1 MLKFMLLIIV
11 TLSIVSLSAITITV
25 RQDGLGNYLTIQ
37 AAINASNNGDLVLVH
52 PGRYLENIDFNG
64 KNITVASLKF
74 TTNDPVYIGTTIIDG
89 QRMGSCVRVMGGETS
104 ARIIGFSITNGAGF
118 YYYYCIQGGGILV
131 GEYSSLSI
139 ESCRIFANET
149 ESGGGLYARRANVVL
164 KDTVLVD
171 NLATIGGGGIC
182 LEGSE
187 VSFSMNANERCSI
200 YNNYSGEGTDFLCID
215 VPLTVPVIVDTF
227 TVINPDRYYANTV
240 VNFIED
246 MYHFSFDIQH
256 AFLAQVNHDLYV
268 AANGNNHNDGLSS
281 ASPLKTI
288 AWALHNI
295 ASDSL
300 NPKTVHISP
309 GVYSTSENQQKFPL
323 SGKSFV
329 NIEGASQESV
339 IIDGDE
345 RYQLLMIPDQ
355 CRKFNTKKMSFRNCF
370 SESHKSAI
378 FGAYSTDISFEDLTV
393 SDCHTESYTAM
404 MFIYIGEYHFKN
416 VQVVNNSST
425 DGIAGVYMSGVD
437 KATFD
442 NCTFRDNH
450 SDYIDY
456 EQAGA
461 LRTDASDNVLIR
473 YCIFQNN
480 TDHIP
485 YGGAAIVT
493 TSLDYAVPTYRI
505 ENCLF
510 THNQSTFSNNLYKGR
525 PIGFSGFGIFNIIN
539 CTFADNESPSAA
551 VQICAD
557 SVNFWNCIFAN
568 DTSHQ
573 VYLLHPFEPN
583 PPVNHVAFNHCNVQD
598 GIDGVFN
605 EDWWGTIYWQEG
617 NINELPLF
625 NSGNT
630 EKPYELASG
639 SPCIDAGTNDVPG
652 GLYPY
657 DLNGAPRIHGNGV
670 DMGCY
675 EYGSVDVHDDTT
687 PIADVSNI
695 RIYPNPFRENT
706 KIEFDLPAPDE
717 IVINIFNIRGQQV
730 KTLAAGK
737 MGSGTI
743 QLTWNGLDDNGKST
757 ASGVYFC
764 KVDKPGHSYAKKMIK
779 VK

>member
-25 RQDGLGNYLTIQ
+25 RQDGLGNYPTIQ

-74 TTNDPVYIGTTIIDG
+74 TTNDRVYIGTTIIDG
-89 QRMGSCVRVMGGETS
+89 QRMGCCVRVMSGETS
-104 ARIIGFSITNGAGF
+104 ARIIGFSITNGSGEHC
-118 YYYYCIQGGGILV
+118 YYFDDGGGILI
-131 GEYSSLSI
+131 GYYSTLSI
-139 ESCRIFANET
+139 EDCRIFANET
-149 ESGGGLYARRANVVL
+149 EFGGGLFVWRGSVSL
-164 KDTVLVD
+164 KGTSLFN
-171 NLATIGGGGIC
+171 NLATAGGGGIC
-182 LEGSE
+182 LQGDEIG
-187 VSFSMNANERCSI
+187 FTMDANERCSI
-200 YNNYSGEGTDFLCID
+200 YNNYSGQGTDILSCD
-215 VPLTVPVIVDTF
+215 LPMTVNVIVDTF
-227 TVINPDRYYANTV
+227 TVINPDRYYAETQ

-246 MYHFSFDIQH
+246 IYLYNFDIHH
-256 AFLAQVNHDLYV
+256 ALLTPVNHDFYV
-268 AANGNNHNDGLSS
+268 ATDGDDHNDGLTS

-300 NPKTVHISP
+300 NPKTVHIAN
-309 GVYSTSENQQKFPL
+309 GMYSMVTNNQKLPL
-323 SGKSFV
+323 SAKSYVKVIGQSLENTIINGNSHYPMLCIPRGIVNFV
-329 NIEGASQESV
+329 FKNLSFANFEHESYRAAISGA
-339 IIDGDE
+339 
-345 RYQLLMIPDQ
+345 
-355 CRKFNTKKMSFRNCF
+355 F
-370 SESHKSAI
+370 
-378 FGAYSTDISFEDLTV
+378 STDIYFENIKI
-393 SDCHTESYTAM
+393 E
-404 MFIYIGEYHFKN
+404 
-416 VQVVNNSST
+416 
-425 DGIAGVYMSGVD
+425 
-437 KATFD
+437 
-442 NCTFRDNH
+442 NCTSKMVPAISLGCIEVCKFKSITISNNNGLEGISGIMLNEVAEANLENSTFRNN
-450 SDYIDY
+450 
-456 EQAGA
+456 QAFQVDWDQGGA
-461 LRTDASDNVLIR
+461 LRIDASRNAQIR
-473 YCIFQNN
+473 NCIFQNN
-480 TDHIP
+480 SDNTQ
-485 YGGAAIVT
+485 YGGASVVL
-493 TSLDYAVPTYRI
+493 TSTQFDFPRYRI

-510 THNQSTFSNNLYKGR
+510 TDNQSTYSDALYKGR
-525 PIGFSGFGIFNIIN
+525 PIIFSGKGPYDIIN

-573 VYLLHPFEPN
+573 VFLLHPFEPN
-583 PPVNHVAFNHCNVQD
+583 PPVNHVAFNHCNVKD

-625 NSGNT
+625 NSDNT
-630 EKPYELASG
+630 EKPYELAFG
-639 SPCIDAGTNDVPG
+639 SPCIDAGTTDVPG

-657 DLNGAPRIHGNGV
+657 DLNGAPRVHGNGV

-695 RIYPNPFRENT
+695 RIYPNPFREST
-706 KIEFDLPAPDE
+706 KIEFDLPAPDD
-717 IVINIFNIRGQQV
+717 IVINIYNIRGQQV

-737 MGSGTI
+737 MCAGTI

-764 KVDKPGHSYAKKMIK
+764 KVDKPGHSYTKKMIK